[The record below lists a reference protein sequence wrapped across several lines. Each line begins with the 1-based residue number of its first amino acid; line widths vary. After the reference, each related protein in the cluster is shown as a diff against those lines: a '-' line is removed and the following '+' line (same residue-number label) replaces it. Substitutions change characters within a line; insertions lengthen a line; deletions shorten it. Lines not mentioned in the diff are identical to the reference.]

1 MTTTTIPDR
10 SAEVDTTAAEAPPT
24 RFPRIARILA
34 SLAVLVGALFGTSII
49 TAPAASAMQYYNAH
63 GWHGGITPYKVS
75 HYDHWTA
82 GPVRPVVMAGLL
94 IGGPAVTRSNGS
106 AGAQTVEVAYQI
118 TRHHANG
125 FTSQQLVQQ
134 WYTISATAGWVKLP
148 DLRLSATATGGTFS
162 VRIGLE
168 WYDQAGRLLGGR
180 AIAYNG
186 YTNDY
191 TCTYSH
197 YVKCWVNNGSITINT
212 G

>member
-1 MTTTTIPDR
+1 MTATTIPDR

-49 TAPAASAMQYYNAH
+49 TAPAASAVQHYSAW
-63 GWHGGITPYKVS
+63 GWYGDISTYKVS
-75 HYDHWTA
+75 NYDHWAA

-94 IGGPAVTRSNGS
+94 ISGPSVTRSNGS
-106 AGAQTVEVAYQI
+106 AGAQTVEVAYNI

-125 FTSQQLVQQ
+125 FTSQQPVTQ
-134 WYTISATAGWVKLP
+134 WYTIPAAAGWVKLP
-148 DLRLSATATGGTFS
+148 DLKLSATATGGTFS
-162 VRIGLE
+162 VRIGLA
-168 WYDQAGRLLGGR
+168 WYDQAGRMLGGR

-191 TCTYSH
+191 WCTYSH
-197 YVKCWVNNGSITINT
+197 YVTCRVNNGSITINT